1 MIEKGGTK
9 MIRNELSW
17 GKPGGGAPNHHD
29 VRVRNLE
36 SRGIYPEI
44 GQVS

>member
-1 MIEKGGTK
+1 MIK
-9 MIRNELSW
+9 NELAW
-17 GKPGGGAPNHHD
+17 GRPGGGAPNSE

-44 GQVS
+44 GQVSN